1 MASKEAETRAVVG
14 HEEVLALLKRLPAQT
29 LLFTGPEGVGRRRVA
44 RWLAGEGEYRE
55 VLPEPLGVPF
65 GKQRP
70 EIRLEQVEEVLDW
83 LATAPGKGFK
93 LVAIDGAHLL
103 TEAAANALL
112 KLLEE
117 PPSYARLVL
126 IAPSR
131 EVVLPTLA
139 SRALEIPF
147 RPVPEAVL
155 SRFTQDPLLLA
166 YAQGAP
172 GRLLKALEDPSRIH
186 GLYELAQKVKAPG
199 AFTRFQAL
207 KALFQEAGREAA
219 FFLWL
224 ALGPQPALAKAL
236 EALEGYVHPDLV
248 LAWLALKLNL

>member
-1 MASKEAETRAVVG
+1 M
-14 HEEVLALLKRLPAQT
+14 ALLKRLSAQT

-55 VLPEPLGVPF
+55 VLPEPPGGPLGVPFGKQLGVPF

-172 GRLLKALEDPSRIH
+172 GRLFKALEDPSRIH

-207 KALFQEAGREAA
+207 KALFQEAGREAV